1 MFLVVFYGFF
11 RVGELTV
18 KGANLKSLRL
28 VHVQDLHFQFSNNV
42 VTSATIVIKDI

>member
-11 RVGELTV
+11 RVGEFTV
-18 KGANLKSLRL
+18 KGANLKSL